1 MSHALKLY
9 CQTSSLAE
17 LRKFIQMELQE
28 TGISDALQL
37 QLTLAVEEV
46 CANLI
51 IHSHN
56 CDATE
61 HITVDVIK
69 STQAITFEIIDD
81 GNAFNLLE
89 YQVPDLQTVM
99 DAKRKGGLGIILI
112 KKIMDKI
119 EFISNGSTNTCRL
132 TKKISS

>member
-9 CQTSSLAE
+9 CQTSELAE
-17 LRKFIQMELQE
+17 LRKFIQSELGE
-28 TGISDALQL
+28 TGITEALQL

-56 CDATE
+56 CNASE
-61 HITVDVIK
+61 HILVDVIK
-69 STQAITFEIIDD
+69 SPQTIIFEIKDD

-89 YQVPDLQTVM
+89 YDVPNLKQVVNS
-99 DAKRKGGLGIILI
+99 KRKGGLGIILI

-119 EFISNGSTNTCRL
+119 EFVSTGNTNTCRL